1 MYQKDTWTCHG
12 WQDRSRIRLQ
22 GIVRHLNQTSSSSH
36 SLRGH
41 LSVSLHRLTTLG
53 LLSPGPTLL
62 RDQQEGSNTQEG
74 AADWPERFRHPSV
87 DLIHSDPC
95 PGTCLQV
102 MNSRWRVPGQED
114 VIVITC
120 YLFATLFIRSQ
131 ESESRMQFAQDK
143 CSCSRDT
150 SYNLIITNCS
160 LNRYSHSNHVLAVI
174 LKWLWQAHV
183 FTHHS

>member
-1 MYQKDTWTCHG
+1 MGCPCVVPSQGSSSDLATSFYRNSWLYSGLICLKVKAQNRFFCFFFFLRQMYQKDTWTCHG

-102 MNSRWRVPGQED
+102 MNSR
-114 VIVITC
+114 
-120 YLFATLFIRSQ
+120 
-131 ESESRMQFAQDK
+131 
-143 CSCSRDT
+143 
-150 SYNLIITNCS
+150 
-160 LNRYSHSNHVLAVI
+160 
-174 LKWLWQAHV
+174 
-183 FTHHS
+183 